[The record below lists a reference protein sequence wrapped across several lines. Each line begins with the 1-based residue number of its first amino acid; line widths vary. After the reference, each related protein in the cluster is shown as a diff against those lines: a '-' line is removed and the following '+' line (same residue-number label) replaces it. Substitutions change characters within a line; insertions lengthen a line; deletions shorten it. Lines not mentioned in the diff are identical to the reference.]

1 MPEEIK
7 LNTKESVIKS
17 TFRGKE
23 VTAPYGWYRGE
34 KMIFHPDKDSLLDLD
49 DIFANF
55 IGNDILNDIKVDC
68 DTNLTTFGSC
78 FAAHISEWF
87 SRKYPKKS
95 ESETY
100 VIRFNEGFVNTFS
113 VLQQFEWALNKKIP
127 RSSLWFDKKGEALEY
142 DEEIRLKTREVFK
155 KADLFIITLGLSEI
169 WYDDETEE
177 VFWRAVPR
185 KYFDSSKHKFRLSTV
200 DENFENL
207 RKICTTISD
216 SNPNAKIVL
225 TLSPVPLIASFR
237 ESPIIQ
243 SNYISKSIL
252 RVSIDKLVSEFKNQ
266 NIYYWPSF
274 EIINTLFKDP
284 YLNDCR
290 HIKKE
295 ILDFNMALFDFCITD
310 TLDFDK
316 LAHYYKQARDVN

>member
-7 LNTKESVIKS
+7 LNTKEGMIKS
-17 TFRGKE
+17 TFRGKA

-34 KMIFHPDKDSLLDLD
+34 KMVFHPDKESLLELD
-49 DIFANF
+49 DVFTNF
-55 IGNDILNDIKVDC
+55 IGSDILKEIKIDH

-87 SRKYPKKS
+87 SRKYPKKT
-95 ESETY
+95 ETETY

-113 VLQQFEWALNKKIP
+113 VLQQFEWALDNKIP
-127 RSSLWFDKKGEALEY
+127 KSGLWFDDKGEVLEY
-142 DEEIRLKTREVFK
+142 DEKIRLKTKEVFTK
-155 KADLFIITLGLSEI
+155 TDLFVITLGLSEV
-169 WYDDETEE
+169 WYDDETQE

-185 KYFDSSKHKFRLSTV
+185 KHFDSNKHKFRLSKV

-207 RKICTTISD
+207 KKICDTIGN
-216 SNPNAKIVL
+216 SNPNAKIIF

-237 ESPIIQ
+237 DSPIIQ
-243 SNYISKSIL
+243 SNCISKSIL
-252 RVSIDKLVSEFKNQ
+252 RVSIDRLISEYKN
-266 NIYYWPSF
+266 NKVYYWPSF

-284 YLNDCR
+284 NLNDCR